1 MAKEISRRGV
11 NVNCVAPGPTRTP
24 LYFAQTETVQ
34 ENLAKVIPMKRVA
47 EPEEIAMAV
56 LFFASGES
64 DYITGQTLSVSGGM
78 SMI

>member
-1 MAKEISRRGV
+1 
-11 NVNCVAPGPTRTP
+11 
-24 LYFAQTETVQ
+24 VQ